1 MRARVPGAVVSEM
14 VDMTEA
20 PRAAA
25 AVPVEASGIRR
36 RFRDTVALD
45 GASIRIPRNSIHAL
59 LGPNGAGKTTLIRV
73 LTGLVEPD
81 EGEVRLMGIPLSGV
95 TSREIRRLF
104 GFVPSGDRTFYL
116 RISATENLVF
126 FGRLYGLSR
135 KQATVRAGEV
145 LEAVELTD
153 AAKLPVGVFS
163 HGMQKRLS
171 LARALLLSPPILFV
185 DEATHDL
192 DPEASARARGL
203 VADAARAGAAVV
215 WTTQRVDEIRGF
227 ADRVT
232 LLDRGVVRFEGTV
245 PELMGTA
252 GARRFLLHL
261 ARDPVGAQIDRVTDL
276 LEQMG
281 SVLPAG
287 GEDGGE
293 GDGEHLLLVLQGD
306 AVLGDAIAKLA
317 DAGIRVVAC
326 REERSGIE
334 EAFLRL
340 TGAG

>member
-1 MRARVPGAVVSEM
+1 VVSDV
-14 VDMTEA
+14 VDVREA
-20 PRAAA
+20 PPSAG
-25 AVPVEASGIRR
+25 VTPVEASGVRR
-36 RFRDTVALD
+36 RFREVVALD
-45 GASIRIPRNSIHAL
+45 GASIRIPSRSIHAL

-116 RISATENLVF
+116 RISAVENLVF

-135 KQATVRAGEV
+135 RRALVRAQEV
-145 LEAVELTD
+145 LEAVDLTD

-171 LARALLLSPPILFV
+171 LARALLLAPPILFV

-192 DPEASARARGL
+192 DPEASARAREL

-215 WTTQRVDEIRGF
+215 WATQRVDEIRGF

-245 PELMGTA
+245 PELMGTS

-261 ARDPVGAQIDRVTDL
+261 ARLPGGGAQIDRVTDL
-276 LEQMG
+276 LQPVG

-287 GEDGGE
+287 GDGGE
-293 GDGEHLLLVLQGD
+293 DGDGEHLLLVLQGD
-306 AVLGDAIAKLA
+306 AVLGDAIATLA
-317 DAGIRVVAC
+317 NAGIKVVAC

>member
-1 MRARVPGAVVSEM
+1 VVSGV
-14 VDMTEA
+14 VDVREA
-20 PRAAA
+20 PSSAE
-25 AVPVEASGIRR
+25 VIPIEASGVRR
-36 RFRDTVALD
+36 RFRDVVALD
-45 GASIRIPRNSIHAL
+45 GASMRIPPRSIHAL

-81 EGEVRLMGIPLSGV
+81 EGDVRLMGIPLTGV

-116 RISATENLVF
+116 RITALENLIF
-126 FGRLYGLSR
+126 FGRLYGLTR
-135 KQATVRAGEV
+135 RRAIDRANHV
-145 LEAVELTD
+145 LEAVELTH
-153 AAKLPVGVFS
+153 AARKPVGVFS

-171 LARALLLSPPILFV
+171 LARALLLDPPILFV

-192 DPEASARARGL
+192 DPEASARAREL
-203 VADAARAGAAVV
+203 VANAARAGAAVV
-215 WTTQRVDEIRGF
+215 WATQRVDEIRGF

-261 ARDPVGAQIDRVTDL
+261 ARQLGGGEQIDRVMDL
-276 LEQMG
+276 LQPIG

-287 GEDGGE
+287 GEGGE
-293 GDGEHLLLVLQGD
+293 SDGEHLLLVLQGD

-317 DAGIRVVAC
+317 NAGIKVVAC

>member
-1 MRARVPGAVVSEM
+1 VVSET
-14 VDMTEA
+14 VDLREATPGTEV
-20 PRAAA
+20 
-25 AVPVEASGIRR
+25 VPVEASGVRR

-45 GASIRIPRNSIHAL
+45 GASIRIPSGSIHAL

-135 KQATVRAGEV
+135 RQAIIRAGEV

-171 LARALLLSPPILFV
+171 LARALLLAPPILFV

-192 DPEASARARGL
+192 DPEASARARDL
-203 VADAARAGAAVV
+203 VADAARSGAAVL
-215 WTTQRVDEIRGF
+215 WATQRVDEIRGF
-227 ADRVT
+227 ADGVT

-245 PELMGTA
+245 PELMGSS
-252 GARRFLLHL
+252 GARRVLIHL
-261 ARDPVGAQIDRVTDL
+261 GRQPERGPLIGRVTDL
-276 LEQMG
+276 LG
-281 SVLPAG
+281 ARATVVPAG
-287 GEDGGE
+287 DAGQ
-293 GDGEHLLLVLQGD
+293 DGEHLLLILEAD
-306 AVLGDAIAKLA
+306 AVLGSVIADLA
-317 DAGIRVVAC
+317 NDGIAVLAC
-326 REERSGIE
+326 REERSEIE
-334 EAFLRL
+334 QAFLRL
-340 TGAG
+340 TGPR